1 MMYSPNSLNIGKC
14 SPHRIWWEEILLS
27 LAYVLSLATRVHI
40 VDTHIKTHK
49 KLLRMSM
56 FPEGISTE
64 RDLYSSW
71 HGRSSGLTHKH
82 THVRAYT
89 HSFLVFIPV
98 GAELSISWADS
109 ILFTLSSLSIQSP
122 SSAPPPP
129 CPSFPLP
136 LPFLPFPLVLP
147 IGRGSPTLLV
157 TRLKHLKHEEF
168 EH

>member
-1 MMYSPNSLNIGKC
+1 MMYSQNSLNIGKC
-14 SPHRIWWEEILLS
+14 SPHRIWWEEILQS
-27 LAYVLSLATRVHI
+27 LAYVPSLATLVHI
-40 VDTHIKTHK
+40 LDTHIQTHN

-71 HGRSSGLTHKH
+71 HGRSSGLTHRH
-82 THVRAYT
+82 THVHAYT

-109 ILFTLSSLSIQSP
+109 ILFTLSYLFILSP
-122 SSAPPPP
+122 SSAPLPL
-129 CPSFPLP
+129 FPLT

-147 IGRGSPTLLV
+147 IGWGNPTLLV
-157 TRLKHLKHEEF
+157 TRLKHLKHEKF

>member
-1 MMYSPNSLNIGKC
+1 MMYSHNSLNIGKC

-40 VDTHIKTHK
+40 VDTHIQTRK
-49 KLLRMSM
+49 KVLRMSM
-56 FPEGISTE
+56 FPEGMSTE

-71 HGRSSGLTHKH
+71 HGRSSGLTHRH
-82 THVRAYT
+82 THVHAYT

-122 SSAPPPP
+122 TSAPLPP
-129 CPSFPLP
+129 CPFIPSTAPVP
-136 LPFLPFPLVLP
+136 PFSARAPHRPWE
-147 IGRGSPTLLV
+147 SHV
-157 TRLKHLKHEEF
+157 TGNRA
-168 EH
+168 